1 LEKVEGGE
9 GRGEQIILEVSMKA
23 ELRNPWPET
32 LEKVE
37 GGNGRA
43 ESAALSDAG
52 KGEQIILE
60 ASMEAERRAVTQG
73 TLGLE
78 ILTLEKV
85 EGGVGGAQ

>member
-1 LEKVEGGE
+1 
-9 GRGEQIILEVSMKA
+9 MKA

-32 LEKVE
+32 SEKVE
-37 GGNGRA
+37 GGNGCA
-43 ESAALSDAG
+43 ESAALSDAW

-78 ILTLEKV
+78 ILMLEKV